1 MNHLKAWEVIHIH
14 DRNIAHYGGLP
25 GLADKERVK
34 AVLSRVESHE
44 LYEHETDV
52 YRLAALYFLALA
64 RGHVFADSNKRTAFD
79 TAMIFFERNGI
90 TPCMRNDL
98 EAVILQAAA
107 GAMTVQELAAYF
119 SLAFS
124 EQ

>member
-25 GLADKERVK
+25 GLADKDRVE

-44 LYEHETDV
+44 LYEHETDI

-79 TAMIFFERNGI
+79 TAMIFLERNGI
-90 TPCMRNDL
+90 TPRMRDDL
-98 EAVILQAAA
+98 EAVILQAAT
-107 GAMTVQELAAYF
+107 GAMTVQELATYF

-124 EQ
+124 D

>member
-14 DRNIAHYGGLP
+14 DRNIARYGGLP
-25 GLADKERVK
+25 GLADKERVN
-34 AVLSRVESHE
+34 AALSRVETHE

-52 YRLAALYFLALA
+52 YRLAALYFVAIA

-79 TAMIFFERNGI
+79 SAMIFLERNGI
-90 TPCMRNDL
+90 TTCLRDDL
-98 EAVILQAAA
+98 EAVILRAAA

-119 SLAFS
+119 ELAFS
-124 EQ
+124 